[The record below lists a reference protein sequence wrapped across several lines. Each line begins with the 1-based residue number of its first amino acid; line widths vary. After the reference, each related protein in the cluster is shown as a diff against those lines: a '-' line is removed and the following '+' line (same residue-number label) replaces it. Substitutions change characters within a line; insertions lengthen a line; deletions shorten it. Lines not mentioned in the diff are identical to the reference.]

1 MNEISDKAG
10 EMPDTSDDRSG
21 AGDQPAHTTTEK
33 PDTAAAVLD
42 AAREL
47 FALHGYDGTSVRAIT
62 SKAGANLGAVTYH
75 FGCKESLYLAA
86 FVSSVHPLIESIAAV
101 RAEDG
106 DALDRIEAALRGAFA
121 HLDTHREVG
130 PLLMQKLSLNQPI
143 PPPLLAMIAGNIRTI
158 AGIIEAGQREGCI
171 IEGDPILL
179 ALSVVA
185 QPLYLT
191 WARQPLREAIDF
203 NRDDPETQARV
214 VDHVVAF
221 VRRGLA
227 ADRRSP

>member
-1 MNEISDKAG
+1 MNG
-10 EMPDTSDDRSG
+10 TSN
-21 AGDQPAHTTTEK
+21 AATPK
-33 PDTAAAVLD
+33 PDTARAVLE

-75 FGCKESLYLAA
+75 FGTKENLYLAV
-86 FVSSVHPLIESIAAV
+86 FVSSVRPLVESIAAV
-101 RAEDG
+101 RAEDE
-106 DALDRIEAALRGAFA
+106 DALDRIETALRGAFA
-121 HLDTHREVG
+121 HLEKHREVG
-130 PLLMQKLSLNQPI
+130 PLLMQKLSLNRPI
-143 PPPLLAMIAGNIRTI
+143 PPALLVLIGGNIRTI

-171 IEGDPILL
+171 IKGDPILL

-185 QPLYLT
+185 QPLYLAL
-191 WARQPLREAIDF
+191 ARQPLREALDF